1 MQDLWAEEGSFI
13 AALNASDAEE
23 ILALGHTRR
32 YHRGATLFTQG
43 DNADRVF
50 IITEGRVKITSHT
63 DEGREVVLGV
73 RGPGDLVG
81 DMSAID
87 GSPRLASARAL
98 ADVVAITIGV
108 DSLHSFLESHPKA
121 SMALLRTLVGRQ
133 RDADEKRME
142 YLSHDSI
149 GRVARRLVE
158 LAERYGK
165 PEEQVITIDIQL
177 TQEELAAWT
186 GSSREATT
194 KALHSFRASGLI
206 ETRRRT
212 IRILDIEKLK
222 KRAS

>member
-1 MQDLWAEEGSFI
+1 MQQLRVEEGSFL
-13 AALNASDAEE
+13 ATLDARDKEQM
-23 ILALGHTRR
+23 LALGHTRR
-32 YHRGATLFTQG
+32 YPRGATLFTQG
-43 DNADRVF
+43 DHADRVF
-50 IITEGRVKITSHT
+50 IITEGRVKIISHS
-63 DEGREVVLGV
+63 DEGREIVLGV

-98 ADVVAITIGV
+98 VDVVAITIGA
-108 DSLHSFLESHPKA
+108 DSLRSFLESHPQA
-121 SMALLRTLVGRQ
+121 SMALLRTFVGRQ

-142 YLSHDSI
+142 FLSHDSI

-165 PEEQVITIDIQL
+165 PEEQAITIDIQL

-212 IRILDIEKLK
+212 IRILDLEKLK

>member
-1 MQDLWAEEGSFI
+1 MQELRAEEGSFI
-13 AALNASDAEE
+13 ATLDTSDAEQL
-23 ILALGHTRR
+23 LALGHTRR
-32 YHRGATLFTQG
+32 YPHGATLFTQG
-43 DNADRVF
+43 DTADRVF
-50 IITEGRVKITSHT
+50 IIAEGLVKITSLT

-87 GSPRLASARAL
+87 GIPRLASACAL
-98 ADVVAITIGV
+98 ADVVTITIGA
-108 DSLHSFLESHPKA
+108 DSLRSFLESHPKA
-121 SMALLRTLVGRQ
+121 SMALLRTFVGRQ

-158 LAERYGK
+158 LAERYGT
-165 PEEQVITIDIQL
+165 PDDTAITIDIQL

-194 KALHSFRASGLI
+194 KALQSFRSKGLI

-212 IRILDIEKLK
+212 IRILDLETLK
-222 KRAS
+222 RRAL

>member
-1 MQDLWAEEGSFI
+1 MQELRAEDGSFI
-13 AALNASDAEE
+13 AELDAGDADQL
-23 ILALGHTRR
+23 LALGHSRR
-32 YHRGATLFTQG
+32 FPRGSTLFAQG
-43 DNADRVF
+43 DHADRVF
-50 IITEGRVKITSHT
+50 IIAEGRVKITSHT
-63 DEGREVVLGV
+63 DEGREIMLGV

-87 GSPRLASARAL
+87 GCPRLASARAL
-98 ADVVAITIGV
+98 ADVVALTIGI

-142 YLSHDSI
+142 YLSHDSV

-165 PEEQVITIDIQL
+165 HEDEAITIDIQL

-194 KALHSFRASGLI
+194 KALHAFRASGLI

-222 KRAS
+222 RRAS